1 MKVNRDQGATVE
13 FCHPEGCST
22 ARRIWLVPRVLKNQ
36 VLRVAQD
43 DKPRSF
49 ALLRTTER
57 YPSRSRRMTPNAG
70 IPRPAG
76 DCEEEYLSFTEC
88 SIFLLFV
95 IILSSSIIENY
106 SW

>member
-1 MKVNRDQGATVE
+1 MLRTTKPGPSR
-13 FCHPEGCST
+13 CSGRQT
-22 ARRIWLVPRVLKNQ
+22 Q

-43 DKPRSF
+43 DRAVSF
-49 ALLRTTER
+49 AFTQHD
-57 YPSRSRRMTPNAG
+57 PNAG